1 MKKIIL
7 RNFRKYQRHIRSL
20 IKSRWLITVLILVFL
35 LVTSVGII
43 NSAYVYYM
51 EKNYVNVFEM
61 KMLIVSYIKK
71 KLQKA
76 VEIGIVNFNMFEG
89 VTFEDLRI
97 SAEEDFSN
105 NKIFFQC
112 QRVDIRFNSLF
123 GKQLGIE
130 KIIFHNSKLELD
142 SEFSFSELTK
152 EINASGFPSL
162 EFRNIILI
170 KRQEGKLLWKT
181 HSPVNIFLQRK
192 NTYYSVLV
200 EDSWFF
206 RIFSKLKGSGTLD
219 LSKNSLELLLE
230 FTNYPVTSVSGSL
243 EELTYI
249 QVDSGK
255 LTGFF
260 RILDSKEEKKLDG
273 NFNLYSISG
282 SLNGFEGLKLK
293 DLPINCKF
301 SYYKEIENESSEIY
315 FQKKIN
321 NPSFYYNEFYYKSK
335 DNIEKK
341 IISTLFENFEK
352 LSNSFEIE
360 DEFKISGNL
369 KLDLT
374 IQDLAKG
381 SEKFNIDGILS
392 ADRLQI
398 SKKNPYLV
406 FNLKEGGLRIN
417 PNGGVSGNIN
427 FELFQKKGS
436 FELNGNMRFLKSSSL
451 DYEIFSDTTYTLKL
465 EQVSI
470 LDIKE
475 IYNSIKEYIENDIRE
490 RQEKM
495 LPESYIIKDPIFKKF
510 FEKAS
515 LKGDIVIHS
524 FKNNEKSPELGPLE
538 IQTKYQNKT
547 LNLEFLSKVEEPF
560 IKGSFRGVFEGSNP
574 YFSLYLKLNNYPW
587 NQPFINYCGYDF
599 VPKFLNLNLSVQSSG
614 NNFSD
619 LTGRKSYTLSCE
631 MLDTKFSS
639 QGQSLEE
646 IDSLFQNESLSI
658 KGNRSGYAL
667 DGYFQ
672 GLEIDSENL
681 HFKGHGNITKTGEHV
696 FNFWG
701 NWNGK
706 YISWNLTEQGGKK
719 CQFIKK

>member
-7 RNFRKYQRHIRSL
+7 KNFRKYQRHIRSL
-20 IKSRWLITVLILVFL
+20 IKSRWLITVLILLFL

-51 EKNYVNVFEM
+51 EKNYVNVFEI

-71 KLQKA
+71 KLHKA

-112 QRVDIRFNSLF
+112 QRVDIRFSSLF

-230 FTNYPVTSVSGSL
+230 FTNYPATSVSGSL
-243 EELTYI
+243 EDLTYI

-260 RILDSKEEKKLDG
+260 RILDSRDEKKIDG

-301 SYYKEIENESSEIY
+301 SYYKEIENENSEIY

-321 NPSFYYNEFYYKSK
+321 NPSFYYNEFFYKSK

-381 SEKFNIDGILS
+381 SEKFNIDGVLS
-392 ADRLQI
+392 VERLQI
-398 SKKNPYLV
+398 SRKNPYLV
-406 FNLKEGGLRIN
+406 FNLKEGGIRVN
-417 PNGGVSGNIN
+417 PNGGLAGNIN

-436 FELNGNMRFLKSSSL
+436 FELNGKVQFLKSSTL
-451 DYEIFSDTTYTLKL
+451 DYQIFSDTNYTLKL
-465 EQVSI
+465 EKVSI
-470 LDIKE
+470 LDVKE
-475 IYNSIKEYIENDIRE
+475 IYNSLKEYIENDIRE

-495 LPESYIIKDPIFKKF
+495 LPESYIIKDPIFQKF
-510 FEKAS
+510 FEKAN
-515 LKGDIVIHS
+515 LKGDIFINS
-524 FKNNEKSPELGPLE
+524 FKNNENSQHLGPLE

-547 LNLEFLSKVEEPF
+547 LNLEFISKVEKPF
-560 IKGSFRGVFEGSNP
+560 VKGNLKGVLEGSNP
-574 YFSLYLKLNNYPW
+574 YFSFYLQLDNYPW
-587 NQPFINYCGYDF
+587 GQPFINYCGYEF
-599 VPKFLNLNLSVQSSG
+599 VPKVLNLNLSVQSSG

-631 MLDTKFSS
+631 MLDTKFYS

-646 IDSLFQNESLSI
+646 IDSLFRNESLSI

-672 GLEIDSENL
+672 GLEINSENL
-681 HFKGHGNITKTGEHV
+681 HFKGYGNITKTGEHV

-701 NWNGK
+701 TWNGK
-706 YISWNLTEQGGKK
+706 YISWNLTEQGEKK